1 MRIKRK
7 TSGKNVNSGPSA
19 KLVLVEHT
27 NSQRRTASL
36 RENGPALSG
45 RHWKVAALVA
55 RGYSN
60 QNIAKELKLKEQVVK
75 NAVHSLFA
83 RLGVRNRVELA
94 NYFSE
99 GNSSGAVESVRR
111 RIERDG
117 VTELRRLKSR
127 HQRGANV
134 R

>member
-1 MRIKRK
+1 MPLRIKRN
-7 TSGKNVNSGPSA
+7 TSGKKAHSLP
-19 KLVLVEHT
+19 VLVE
-27 NSQRRTASL
+27 QRRSQLTAATSL
-36 RENGPALSG
+36 RKNGPALSD

-60 QNIAKELKLKEQVVK
+60 QSIAKELKLKEQVVK
-75 NAVHSLFA
+75 NAVHSLFG
-83 RLGVRNRVELA
+83 RVGVRNRVELA

-117 VTELRRLKSR
+117 LTELRRLKSR
-127 HQRGANV
+127 HQRGVN